1 MATGLDQSDAADTR
15 RLPLLALGAAAL
27 LLAAA
32 ALAGRDLWFFS
43 DDWNIYAD
51 YHAGGLLEPFN
62 GHLSLVPAGIYLVLF
77 HTVGMDSYLP
87 YRLSGLVALAVLAFQ
102 LVRFAHTRLGDRG
115 PESPAGSSFAR
126 GAVLVA
132 LAVAAVLWN
141 SAGTMNLLFPFLM
154 NFTLP
159 IAALVAIWWHLDR
172 ADGDDA
178 EHAVRHE
185 VLASLW
191 LCLALGTSGLGLM
204 TLAAVGVEL
213 VVSRAPWRRLA
224 VMAPGPVLWAVWYL
238 GHRDANQISTDV
250 AAVLEYCA
258 RMFLGATTSLAAG
271 SDVLGV
277 LLAVLTVGFFVLAAW
292 RWRSLDARTLGALAA
307 PATFIVF
314 TAITRLDI
322 VPAIPPDE
330 LRYSWAVAAYLVLAA
345 VVAARRTPMFDVT
358 VPRGAWI
365 AAATV
370 ALVVLGLGA
379 VRLWDSMQDWNRQ
392 VAEARPGLSTVLFA
406 TEAIGADRIDPDVV
420 IPLSYVPVTTGGYLS
435 AAADVGSPIAE
446 ATAADLGGAAYN
458 RQVADQLLVEQ
469 LGIRLEPS
477 GIDGCSG
484 AQEMTPDQDGAYTL
498 QPGQRVFVADAS
510 GAGSPVVRLARFAP
524 IEDAIELG
532 RVGETFDLALP
543 SDDPSVARL
552 PGLYR
557 LWPYRVTV
565 DGGFALS
572 VLLCEEASAG

>member
-1 MATGLDQSDAADTR
+1 MATGLDQRDGADTP

-77 HTVGMDSYLP
+77 HTVGVDSYLP

-115 PESPAGSSFAR
+115 PDGIAR

-154 NFTLP
+154 NFSLP

-213 VVSRAPWRRLA
+213 VVSRASRRRLA
-224 VMAPGPVLWAVWYL
+224 VMAPGPVLWAVWYV

-277 LLAVLTVGFFVLAAW
+277 LLAVLTVAFFALAAW

-307 PATFIVF
+307 PATFILF
-314 TAITRLDI
+314 TAVTRLDI

-358 VPRGAWI
+358 VPRGASI
-365 AAATV
+365 AAAAV
-370 ALVVLGLGA
+370 AVVVLGLGA

-469 LGIRLEPS
+469 LDLRAEPIEAPQCAS
-477 GIDGCSG
+477 SS
-484 AQEMTPDQDGAYTL
+484 ASSATAAVTL
-498 QPGQRVFVADAS
+498 QPGSVVELQGPFATPLRVS
-510 GAGSPVVRLARFAP
+510 RFSAP
-524 IEDAIELG
+524 EDARE
-532 RVGETFDLALP
+532 
-543 SDDPSVARL
+543 L
-552 PGLYR
+552 PGPVDGLVQVRIPDDSPAVAGMPGLAERYPYR
-557 LWPYRVTV
+557 LQVPPGVQ
-565 DGGFALS
+565 
-572 VLLCEEASAG
+572 VLDDCA

>member
-1 MATGLDQSDAADTR
+1 LDQSDAAIAP
-15 RLPLLALGAAAL
+15 RLPLLALGAAAAL
-27 LLAAA
+27 LLAA

-77 HTVGMDSYLP
+77 HTVGVDSYLP
-87 YRLSGLVALAVLAFQ
+87 YRLSGLIALAVLAFQ
-102 LVRFAHTRLGDRG
+102 LVRFAHSRLGDRG
-115 PESPAGSSFAR
+115 PDALAR
-126 GAVLVA
+126 GAVVVA

-154 NFTLP
+154 NFSLP

-178 EHAVRHE
+178 PHALRHE

-204 TLAAVGVEL
+204 TLAAVAVEL
-213 VVSRAPWRRLA
+213 VVSRAPWRRIA

-250 AAVLEYCA
+250 AAVVAYSA

-271 SDVLGV
+271 STVLGV
-277 LLAVLTVGFFVLAAW
+277 LLALATVAFFVVAAW

-314 TAITRLDI
+314 TAVTRLDI

-345 VVAARRTPMFDVT
+345 VVAARRTALFDVE
-358 VPRGAWI
+358 VPRGAWLAV
-365 AAATV
+365 AAV
-370 ALVVLGLGA
+370 ALAVLSVGA
-379 VRLWDSMQDWNRQ
+379 VRLWGSMQDWNRQ

-406 TEAIGADRIDPDVV
+406 TEAVGAERIDPDVV

-435 AAADVGSPIAE
+435 AAADVGSPIAT
-446 ATAADLGGAAYN
+446 ATAEDLGGAVYN

-469 LGIRLEPS
+469 LGIRPEPS

-484 AQEMTPDQDGAYTL
+484 AQTVTPDQDGSYTL

-510 GAGSPVVRLARFAP
+510 GAGSPRVRLARFAP
-524 IEDAIELG
+524 VDDAIELEPA
-532 RVGETFDLALP
+532 GETFDLALP
-543 SDDPSVARL
+543 LDDPSVARL
-552 PGLYR
+552 PGLDR

-565 DGGFALS
+565 DGGWALS
-572 VLLCEEASAG
+572 VLLCAEADAG

>member
-1 MATGLDQSDAADTR
+1 LDQSDAADTR
-15 RLPLLALGAAAL
+15 QLPLLALGAAAL
-27 LLAAA
+27 LLAVA

-102 LVRFAHTRLGDRG
+102 LVRFAHTRLGERG
-115 PESPAGSSFAR
+115 PESGPASFVAR

-213 VVSRAPWRRLA
+213 VASRAPWRRLA

-238 GHRDANQISTDV
+238 GHRDANQMSTDV

-307 PATFIVF
+307 PATFILF
-314 TAITRLDI
+314 TAVTRLDI

-358 VPRGAWI
+358 VPSGAWI
-365 AAATV
+365 AAAAV

-469 LGIRLEPS
+469 LGIRLEAS
-477 GIDGCSG
+477 GIDGCRG
-484 AQEMTPDQDGAYTL
+484 AQPLTPDADGSYSL

-510 GAGSPVVRLARFAP
+510 GAGSPLVRLSRFAP
-524 IEDAIELG
+524 LEDAIELG
-532 RVGETFDLALP
+532 PGGETFDLALP

-552 PGLYR
+552 PGLDR

-572 VLLCEEASAG
+572 VLLCEEASAE